1 MRYYCQWFLVFVLLL
16 IMDCIN
22 PLTYCNRVFWCSISF
37 SNEIPD
43 DTSANYQ
50 QACQYIAI
58 ASYHM
63 TQCHSTSIVNIFIV
77 YHTMQLSSY
86 ILTGQCLLI
95 FSPISSHS
103 FIYLSIYFL
112 QLSYS
117 HFIILWRNS
126 NFYRY
131 WDGLVMIVL
140 RSYYLLS
147 LCVILK

>member
-1 MRYYCQWFLVFVLLL
+1 MKYYCQWFLVFVLLL
-16 IMDCIN
+16 TMDCIN
-22 PLTYCNRVFWCSISF
+22 PLTYCNRVFLCSISF
-37 SNEIPD
+37 SNEIPY
-43 DTSANYQ
+43 DTFTNYQ
-50 QACQYIAI
+50 QAYQYIAI

-63 TQCHSTSIVNIFIV
+63 TQCHFTSIINIFIV

-86 ILTGQCLLI
+86 ILMGRYLSI

-103 FIYLSIYFL
+103 FIYLSTYFL
-112 QLSYS
+112 LWSCS
-117 HFIILWRNS
+117 HFIILWWNS
-126 NFYRY
+126 NFYQY